1 MRYSNITKESY
12 EVNEK
17 INKFL
22 YELIKYNPTLRM
34 PYMMEIPENVIR
46 KLITIGYRIDRVYT
60 FRSLLGDVLI
70 KVSDSNKT
78 KLIYKY
84 RIQ

>member
-1 MRYSNITKESY
+1 MRYSNITKENY
-12 EVNEK
+12 EVSEK
-17 INKFL
+17 LNKFL